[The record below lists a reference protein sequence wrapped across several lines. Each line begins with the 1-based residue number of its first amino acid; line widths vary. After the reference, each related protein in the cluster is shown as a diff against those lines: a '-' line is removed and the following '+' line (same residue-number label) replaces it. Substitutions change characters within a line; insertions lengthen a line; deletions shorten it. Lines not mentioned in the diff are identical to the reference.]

1 MSRNPFLNNRFNN
14 LDFEPDNN
22 KNNKK
27 NKKQQHYESS
37 KNSFISKNID
47 PKKTASDE
55 FIVTDELF
63 PTLTPI
69 VPTEQDITNFK
80 DALTSVNTEAI
91 QKTKITKG
99 WIEVYKV
106 NNKIVY
112 NNALYEPKSR
122 TTDSN
127 IMNKFVSIMQ
137 YKYDKY
143 KTNYDSVYGDG
154 AYDETFLTITYESDY
169 DTDEEDYESSTEYED
184 EYEEIVDNNF

>member
-14 LDFEPDNN
+14 LDFEPD
-22 KNNKK
+22 NNKK

-91 QKTKITKG
+91 QENKITNG

-154 AYDETFLTITYESDY
+154 AYDETFLTNTYESDY

-184 EYEEIVDNNF
+184 EYEEIVDDNF